1 MSTKPANEATWQ
13 CPKCKRWQGHKRGIC
28 MSEFDTGVPC
38 DGKQPHPAAPADA
51 GDATKLTRYDYSE
64 DPSSDYAAIIE
75 SDNGKYVKYEDHAAA
90 LAAARRLLD
99 APPGVGECETCAKL
113 PKTKDGVPI
122 VPGMRVFVSDV
133 GQEGTVEGITSPIE
147 DKFYTSSIVTDDGA
161 HRRPPAAYVFST
173 RAAALAPAASSA
185 AEGSVATGEGGQ

>member
-1 MSTKPANEATWQ
+1 MNQDAQTVVEVLEPFAALCDSTNPLLQ
-13 CPKCKRWQGHKRGIC
+13 PKDDDDKACFYLRI
-28 MSEFDTGVPC
+28 
-38 DGKQPHPAAPADA
+38 
-51 GDATKLTRYDYSE
+51 GDLRRARE
-64 DPSSDYAAIIE
+64 
-75 SDNGKYVKYEDHAAA
+75 A